1 MEWRTI
7 AIIVNG
13 GTLDSYFTIRET
25 TGDTIR
31 LSRDNSPP
39 GTNYYPVLTDGYQP
53 ILQGRTENF
62 RFKGFIN
69 DSLVVNELFVISA
82 DQCHINYVSGN
93 TSVNL

>member
-1 MEWRTI
+1 MEWRSVVI
-7 AIIVNG
+7 NVNG
-13 GTLDSYFTIRET
+13 PDLDKFFTIRES

-31 LSRDNSPP
+31 LPRDNTP
-39 GTNYYPVLTDGYQP
+39 GAKTYPVLTDGYQP

-62 RFKGFIN
+62 KFKGFIN

-93 TSVNL
+93 TSITL